1 MRGSKDEDM
10 PGELDYSNG
19 PSPNYT
25 VEELVKMVNVKN
37 SGLEEGDEAAYKE
50 FIRQILRYPGT
61 PPR

>member
-1 MRGSKDEDM
+1 MKTC
-10 PGELDYSNG
+10 LKNLTIAINA

-25 VEELVKMVNVKN
+25 VEEVVKMVNVKN
-37 SGLEEGDEAAYKE
+37 SVLEGGDEAAYKE